1 MQCTV
6 FELISQEVDINGDTH
21 RIFDERCFLNNIGL
35 GSLLHEHVLLYL
47 NKFKSPESY
56 NTVSWHYNQSSDS
69 ESEHD
74 LLN

>member
-6 FELISQEVDINGDTH
+6 FELISQEVDINGDTQ

-35 GSLLHEHVLLYL
+35 GSLFHEHDLLYL

-56 NTVSWHYNQSSDS
+56 STVSWH
-69 ESEHD
+69 
-74 LLN
+74 